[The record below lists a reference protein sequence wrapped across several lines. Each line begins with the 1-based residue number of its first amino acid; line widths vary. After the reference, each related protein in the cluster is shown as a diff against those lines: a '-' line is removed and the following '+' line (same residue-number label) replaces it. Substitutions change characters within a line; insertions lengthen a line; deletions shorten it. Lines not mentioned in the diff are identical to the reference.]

1 MNELHE
7 QVAAALEELRLPIV
21 IHDHSSF
28 ELPVLSPNDVS
39 RTLGISLGRITKS
52 VLLQQQSGTR
62 FVLAV
67 CPIDRR
73 IDMASISRHLGLGR
87 LEVAVEASVSKKC
100 GYQRLGVSPLGLPRD
115 VVVVIDTSL
124 MAYPTVVVGGG
135 NVGIEVELSPWDLAE
150 ACNAQI
156 VEITDG

>member
-1 MNELHE
+1 MNELHDRVVTAV
-7 QVAAALEELRLPIV
+7 QDFRLPIV

-28 ELPVLSPNDVS
+28 DPPVLSPNDVS
-39 RTLGISLGRITKS
+39 KALGIPLGRITKS
-52 VLLQQQSGTR
+52 LLLQQQSGSR

-73 IDMASISRHLGLGR
+73 IDMASLSRYVGVGR
-87 LEVAVEASVSKKC
+87 LEVAGEEDVSKKC

-135 NVGIEVELSPWDLAE
+135 NVGIEVELSPWDLAD

>member
-1 MNELHE
+1 MNELHD
-7 QVAAALEELRLPIV
+7 QVAAAVEEFQFPV
-21 IHDHSSF
+21 VVHDHSTF
-28 ELPVLSPNDVS
+28 DLPVLSPKDLS

-52 VLLQQQSGTR
+52 ILLQQQSGTR
-62 FVLAV
+62 LVLAV

-87 LEVAVEASVSKKC
+87 LEVAGEDSVSKKC

-115 VVVVIDTSL
+115 IVVVIDTSL
-124 MAYPTVVVGGG
+124 MAHSTVVVGGG
-135 NVGIEVELSPWDLAE
+135 NVGVEVELSPWDLAE
-150 ACNAQI
+150 ACDGQN